1 MQGLDVLKVAVL
13 ILLWCVCSTCDN
25 RIVAHSGFL
34 AVSNQRKR
42 EYNMDSQEQIA
53 SRFLNLTHEQFFG
66 DDDSFLGDIKWK
78 LLDTDLIGLAI
89 NSPKVIMTDTADQ
102 LPVVMATCKT
112 GLRGWEV
119 RQKQN
124 CILVSVEKETDTV
137 HFGEIFMDIK
147 EKTSRAKLPEEK
159 REKPDPSSLAVTV
172 AGAYRFDARQIGN
185 IPWESGKIALSIIS
199 HDWVSNTVEVELKAK
214 ELKEQKEPSN
224 IIPKEVN
231 PAPSPKAGAKE
242 KWLFGLL
249 ERDKQVFPS
258 YIRNSKTPQPL
269 PGQGLSY
276 RIENPRKT
284 GGRLLTCGAFIL
296 KAKSQHLPNMKIS
309 HKYADGQI
317 RSVSAVVPITFAI
330 VGLDW
335 PKPRRFDWAIPV
347 YSNKQIHAGEPIY
360 GYFAIDVFAG
370 SEVKLVDGNYAAY
383 IIMDGIIYGPRKFQW
398 SASD

>member
-1 MQGLDVLKVAVL
+1 MQELNVLKAAVL
-13 ILLWCVCSTCDN
+13 ILLWCVSNTCDN
-25 RIVAHSGFL
+25 RIVAHNGL
-34 AVSNQRKR
+34 MAVSNQRKR

-66 DDDSFLGDIKWK
+66 EDDSFLGDIKWK
-78 LLDTDLIGLAI
+78 LVDTDLRGLAI
-89 NSPKVIMTDTADQ
+89 NSPKVVMTDTASQ

-124 CILVSVEKETDTV
+124 CILLSVEKETGTI

-147 EKTSRAKLPEEK
+147 EKSSRAKLPEEK
-159 REKPDPSSLAVTV
+159 REKPDPSSLAAAV
-172 AGAYRFDARQIGN
+172 AGAYRFDARQVGN

-199 HDWVSNTVEVELKAK
+199 YDWVSNTVEVELKAK
-214 ELKEQKEPSN
+214 EQKEPSK

-231 PAPSPKAGAKE
+231 PAPNPKAGTKE

-258 YIRNSKTPQPL
+258 YIRNSKTPQLL
-269 PGQGLSY
+269 PGQGLSF
-276 RIENPRKT
+276 RIENRRKT
-284 GGRLLTCGAFIL
+284 RGGLLTCGAFIL
-296 KAKSQHLPNMKIS
+296 KANSRHLPDMKVS
-309 HKYADGQI
+309 HQYADGQI
-317 RSVSAVVPITFAI
+317 RSVSAVVPVTFAI

-335 PKPRRFDWAIPV
+335 PNPRRFDWAIPV
-347 YSNKQIHAGEPIY
+347 YSNKQIHAGEPLY

-370 SEVKLVDGNYAAY
+370 SEIKLADGNYAAY
-383 IIMDGIIYGPRKFQW
+383 IIMDGIIYGPKTFQW
-398 SASD
+398 SGSD